1 MENQVMR
8 ETGWFQVLDWQLAT
22 SNPSSLC
29 LYQNCVFQ
37 LEGGI
42 MGTEFTPGERMLT
55 GKLKTSTGDTTKIRD
70 LSVSWSTVE
79 ERIEGGQMVQVIEG
93 TLTLGTDRFGPEN
106 RYQINGTLT
115 PYGQD
120 LILAIQG
127 QAER

>member
-55 GKLKTSTGDTTKIRD
+55 GKLKTEYRRYDENKRSFR
-70 LSVSWSTVE
+70 LVE
-79 ERIEGGQMVQVIEG
+79 CSRG
-93 TLTLGTDRFGPEN
+93 THRGRS
-106 RYQINGTLT
+106 NGAGYRRNVD
-115 PYGQD
+115 PWY
-120 LILAIQG
+120 
-127 QAER
+127 